1 MDIRTRVLQD
11 SEAGTPS
18 KEVAAKY
25 RVSRAWVD
33 RVKQRRRETREVAPR
48 KQTKCRHRVLDV
60 GQEYRSTGHR
70 MRRIRIIGYLLTQE
84 F

>member
-33 RVKQRRRETREVAPR
+33 RVKQR